1 MEESQS
7 KAKKPYQR
15 HSMEVRQQ
23 AIAMMDEG
31 KTRAFIAAK
40 LGVPA
45 NSLGYWA
52 NEYRKAKGVVPKPT
66 KRYTKS
72 QKSRA
77 LNIAQNIGLKEA
89 AKAIGAAEITVYN
102 WLKAEGLSYKGYQG
116 NRERETPVSH
126 DKNLVWM
133 KDELPELEAWRTL
146 AAQWISEQDTNV
158 KGKLLGLRRFFQDY
172 VRDTVGRAGL
182 PTTPTAILSRSTNL
196 PNFFNSCLKKYKVSV
211 SRIRN
216 NHVHEFLEWVLLTE
230 FSLPDDYGRPV
241 RGLDFYNPVP
251 FRERGGGGQTAE
263 SVRSPLPYGYVDEL
277 RQLLAG
283 GPTFADWKWAQSAL
297 GGEEGT
303 IGSGGATDWFE
314 VDESLI
320 DKSDP
325 DCVWRRRHRVQG
337 GPVLEMWSPVRWV
350 ALLIKLILPLRA
362 IQVRLLDS
370 GESDTW
376 RYAASPDNNAWVPNK
391 HVLKEGTERK
401 PAQRGVFRRKL
412 QLGSSDAPTVVMYIN
427 TNKTADNKLSGSAKG
442 YEVPWLTSGPIYSNP
457 FYWLERL
464 RNWQE
469 KYNPVTRKTSWSE
482 LGPAHLDPKSDMQL
496 AGFVDTCFLFRTAEL
511 GPTEAHLPLGRK
523 SLDVPW
529 YYLLEEYERDSRNE
543 VTPCQMARRLS

>member
-1 MEESQS
+1 MEDSQAQTK
-7 KAKKPYQR
+7 KAYQR

-23 AIAMMDEG
+23 AVAMMVEG
-31 KTRAFIAAK
+31 KTRAFIVSK
-40 LGVPA
+40 LGVPIQ
-45 NSLGYWA
+45 SLGYWFA
-52 NEYRKAKGVVPKPT
+52 EHRKANGLVPKPT

-77 LNIAQNIGLKEA
+77 LSIAQNLGLKEA

-116 NRERETPVSH
+116 NREREIPVSH
-126 DKNLVWM
+126 DKDLLWM
-133 KDELPELEAWRTL
+133 RDELPELEDWRAL
-146 AAQWISEQDTNV
+146 ASQWIREQDTNV
-158 KGKLLGLRRFFQDY
+158 RGKLLALRRFFQDY
-172 VRDTVGRAGL
+172 VHDTVRKAGL
-182 PTTPTAILSRSTNL
+182 PTAPGAMLSRSSNL
-196 PNFFNSCLKKYKVSV
+196 PNFFNTCLKDYKVSV
-211 SRIRN
+211 SRTRN

-241 RGLDFYNPVP
+241 RALSFYNPIP

-263 SVRSPLPYGYVDEL
+263 SVRSPLPYGYIDEL

-303 IGSGGATDWFE
+303 VGNGGATDWFE
-314 VDESLI
+314 VDEKLI

-325 DCVWRRRHRVQG
+325 DCVWRRRHLVKG
-337 GPVLEMWSPVRWV
+337 GPVLQMWSPVRWV
-350 ALLIKLILPLRA
+350 ALLIKLILPLRG

-376 RYAASPDNNAWVPNK
+376 RYASSANNNVWVPNK
-391 HVLKEGTERK
+391 HALKEGTERK
-401 PAQRGVFRRKL
+401 PAQRGVFRRKP
-412 QLGSSDAPTVVMYIN
+412 QLASSDAPAVVMYIN
-427 TNKTADNKLSGSAKG
+427 TNKTADAKLSGSEKG
-442 YEVPWLTSGPIYSNP
+442 YEVPWLTSGPTYGNP

-469 KYNPVTRKTSWSE
+469 KYNPVTRKVSWSE

-496 AGFVDTCFLFRTAEL
+496 AGFVDTCFLFRTLEL
-511 GPTEAHLPLGRK
+511 GPAEAHLPLGRK

-529 YYLLEEYERDSRNE
+529 YYLLE
-543 VTPCQMARRLS
+543 